1 MRFFR
6 SFAVAIALVAGVS
19 AQADEG
25 WTDLDLSS
33 ARLIA
38 AQTAAPAD
46 GSLQVGIDIRLNDGW
61 KTYWRSPGDAGY
73 PVTIDWSGSDNAE
86 PTQMQWPAPHRFSL
100 FDFDTFG
107 YGERVVFPV
116 NVHIP
121 NPAQPVYLSAVVD
134 YLLCKEIC
142 VPQVAKISLTL
153 DPGTPTAGPDAQL
166 IDLYQS
172 QVPGDG
178 SQSGLS
184 LDDVTLTDTGNGI
197 AVRATSV
204 FPLTAPDV
212 ILEGPEDILF
222 SRPSIDL
229 QRNRLGFTAKL
240 RAETFEGTPADLAGK
255 DLTLTVV
262 DGTRGLEARLDTAA
276 LAQVTAS
283 ITVSAFLGFVGIA
296 FVGGMVLNLMPC
308 VLPVLSIKL
317 LSVVSHGGHSPARVR
332 LSFLA
337 SALGILASFWVLAL
351 GAVALRSV
359 GVAVGWGIQFQN
371 PYFLVFMAIVVT
383 VFAYNLLGM
392 FEIPLPQWISG
403 AAQTGSSDTLKGH
416 FLTGVFATLLA
427 TPCSAPFV
435 GTAIG
440 FALSS
445 GVFEILTIFTAL
457 GGGLAAPFLLVAV
470 FPRLATSMPKPGKW
484 MLTMKKL
491 LGLALAATTMWL
503 LFVIAGVSGQTLAI
517 VVSVGLVV
525 MGAALWIG
533 RSVDGR
539 GGAIGATLALV
550 ALALMLSPSVIT
562 APQAGVSSVATAEF
576 GVFSVTERDRLV
588 STGEVVFVDVTADW
602 CITCQVN
609 KRVALSDGDV
619 RAALEA
625 EGVAPLQADW
635 TQRDDSI
642 LSYLTSHGR
651 YGIPFN
657 VVYGPGAPDGIVL
670 PELLTRGAVL
680 NALREAQG

>member
-6 SFAVAIALVAGVS
+6 SFAVVIALLSGLS
-19 AQADEG
+19 AHADEG

-46 GSLQVGIDIRLNDGW
+46 GSLQVGIDIRLKDGW
-61 KTYWRSPGDAGY
+61 KTYWRTPGDAGY
-73 PVTIDWSGSDNAE
+73 PVTVDWLGSDNAE
-86 PTQMQWPAPHRFSL
+86 PSQMQWPAPHRFSL
-100 FDFDTFG
+100 FDLDTFG
-107 YGERVVFPV
+107 YGERIVFPV
-116 NVHIP
+116 NVNIP
-121 NPAQPVYLSAVVD
+121 DPTQPVLLNAVVD

-142 VPQVAKISLTL
+142 VPQVATVSLTL
-153 DPGTPTAGPDAQL
+153 DPGTPSAGLDAQL

-178 SQSGLS
+178 SQSGLF
-184 LDDVTLTDTGNGI
+184 LDEVTLSDTGKSI
-197 AVRATSV
+197 AVRVTSV

-212 ILEGPEDILF
+212 IVEGPEDVLF
-222 SRPSIDL
+222 SRPTVDL
-229 QRNRLGFTAKL
+229 QEDGLGFTATL
-240 RAETFEGTPADLAGK
+240 DAETLEGTPADLSGK
-255 DLTLTVV
+255 DLTLTIV
-262 DGTRGLEARLDTAA
+262 DGTRGLEAQLDTAA
-276 LAQVTAS
+276 LTQAAVGIS
-283 ITVSAFLGFVGIA
+283 VSAFLGFVGIA
-296 FVGGMVLNLMPC
+296 FVGGMILNLMPC

-337 SALGILASFWVLAL
+337 SAMGILASFWVLAL

-392 FEIPLPQWISG
+392 FEIPLPQWMSG
-403 AAQTGSSDTLKGH
+403 TAQIGNSDTLKGH

-445 GVFEILTIFTAL
+445 GTFEILTIFTAL
-457 GGGLAAPFLLVAV
+457 GLGLAAPFLLVAV

-484 MLTMKKL
+484 MLTMKKV
-491 LGLALAATTMWL
+491 LGLALAATTVWL

-517 VVSVGLVV
+517 VVLVGLLAI
-525 MGAALWIG
+525 GAALWAG
-533 RSVDGR
+533 RSVEGR
-539 GGAIGATLALV
+539 GGAIGATLAIV
-550 ALALMLSPSVIT
+550 ALALMFSPSVIT
-562 APQAGVSSVATAEF
+562 SSQTGASSVATANF
-576 GVFSVTERDRLV
+576 GVFSIAERNRLV
-588 STGEVVFVDVTADW
+588 SAGEVVFVDVTADW

-625 EGVAPLQADW
+625 VGVAPLQADW

-642 LSYLTSHGR
+642 LSYLTSHSR

-657 VVYGPGAPDGIVL
+657 VVYGPGAPAGIVL

-680 NALREAQG
+680 DALREAQG

>member
-6 SFAVAIALVAGVS
+6 SFAFAVALSSGGS

-25 WTDLDLSS
+25 WTNLDLSS

-38 AQTAAPAD
+38 AETAVPAD
-46 GSLQVGIDIRLNDGW
+46 GPLQVGVDIRLNEGW

-73 PVTIDWSGSDNAE
+73 PVTVDWSGSDNAE
-86 PTQMQWPAPHRFSL
+86 PAQMQWPAPHRFSL
-100 FDFDTFG
+100 FDLDTFG
-107 YGERVVFPV
+107 YGERIVFPV
-116 NVHIP
+116 NVIVP
-121 NPAQPVYLSAVVD
+121 DSARPVQLNAVVD

-142 VPQVAKISLTL
+142 VPQTASVSLTL

-184 LDDVTLTDTGNGI
+184 LDDVTLSDTGSGI
-197 AVRATSV
+197 AVRVSSV
-204 FPLTAPDV
+204 FPLTSADV
-212 ILEGPEDILF
+212 IAEGPEDFLF
-222 SRPSIDL
+222 SRPAIDL
-229 QRNRLGFTAKL
+229 KEDGLGFTATL
-240 RAETFEGTPADLAGK
+240 RVETFDGMPADLAGK
-255 DLTLTVV
+255 DLTLTIV
-262 DGTRGLEARLDTAA
+262 DGTRGLEAQLDTAA
-276 LAQVTAS
+276 LLQATAGIS
-283 ITVSAFLGFVGIA
+283 VSAFLGFVGIA
-296 FVGGMVLNLMPC
+296 FVGGMILNLMPC

-317 LSVVSHGGHSPARVR
+317 LSVVSHGGHSPTRVR
-332 LSFLA
+332 LSFMA
-337 SALGILASFWVLAL
+337 SAMGILASFWVLAV

-371 PYFLVFMAIVVT
+371 PYFLVFMAIIVT
-383 VFAYNLLGM
+383 VFAYNLLGL
-392 FEIPLPQWISG
+392 FEIPLPQWMSG
-403 AAQTGSSDTLKGH
+403 AAQIGDSDTLKGH

-445 GVFEILTIFTAL
+445 GTFEILTIFTAL
-457 GGGLAAPFLLVAV
+457 GLGLAAPFLLVAV

-491 LGLALAATTMWL
+491 LGLALAATTVWL

-517 VVSVGLVV
+517 VVSLGLVI
-525 MGAALWIG
+525 MSAALWTG
-533 RSVDGR
+533 RSVEGR
-539 GGAIGATLALV
+539 GGAIGATLTVV
-550 ALALMLSPSVIT
+550 ALALMFSPSMIT
-562 APQAGVSSVATAEF
+562 APQASAPSVVIAKF
-576 GVFSVTERDRLV
+576 GAFTEAERDRLV
-588 STGEVVFVDVTADW
+588 SAGEVVFVDVTADW

-680 NALREAQG
+680 DALRKAQG

>member
-1 MRFFR
+1 MRFFK
-6 SFAVAIALVAGVS
+6 SFAVAIALLSGVS
-19 AQADEG
+19 AHADEG

-38 AQTAAPAD
+38 AQTAASAD
-46 GSLQVGIDIRLNDGW
+46 EPLQVGVDIRLNNGW

-73 PVTIDWSGSDNAE
+73 PVTVDWSGSDNAE
-86 PTQMQWPAPHRFSL
+86 PAQMQWPAPHRFSL
-100 FDFDTFG
+100 FDLDTFG

-116 NVHIP
+116 NVHVP
-121 NPAQPVYLSAVVD
+121 DPTQPVQLNAVVD

-142 VPQVAKISLTL
+142 VPQVAKVSLTL
-153 DPGTPTAGPDAQL
+153 DPGAPTAGADAQL
-166 IDLYQS
+166 IDLYRS

-178 SQSGLS
+178 SKSGLS
-184 LDDVTLTDTGNGI
+184 LDDVTLTDTAGGI
-197 AVRATSV
+197 AVRVTSV

-212 ILEGPEDILF
+212 IAEGPEYILF
-222 SRPSIDL
+222 SRPTVNL
-229 QRNRLGFTAKL
+229 QEDGLGFTATL
-240 RAETFEGTPADLAGK
+240 QAETFEGIPADLAGK
-255 DLTLTVV
+255 NLTLTIV
-262 DGTRGLEARLDTAA
+262 DGTRGLEANLNTAA
-276 LAQVTAS
+276 LAQAATGVSA
-283 ITVSAFLGFVGIA
+283 SAFLGFVGIA
-296 FVGGMVLNLMPC
+296 FVGGVILNLMPC
-308 VLPVLSIKL
+308 VLPVLSLKL
-317 LSVVSHGGHSPARVR
+317 LSVVSHGGHSPAKVR

-337 SALGILASFWVLAL
+337 SAMGILASFWVLAL

-371 PYFLVFMAIVVT
+371 PYFLVFMAIIVT

-392 FEIPLPQWISG
+392 FEIPLPQWMSG
-403 AAQTGSSDTLKGH
+403 TAQIGNSDTLKGH

-445 GVFEILTIFTAL
+445 GTFEILAIFTAL
-457 GGGLAAPFLLVAV
+457 GFGLAAPFLLVAV

-484 MLTMKKL
+484 MLTMKKV
-491 LGLALAATTMWL
+491 LGLALAATTVWL

-517 VVSVGLVV
+517 VVSVGLVA
-525 MGAALWIG
+525 MGAALWTG
-533 RSVDGR
+533 RSVEGR
-539 GGAIGATLALV
+539 GGAIGATLAIV
-550 ALALMLSPSVIT
+550 ALALMFSPSVT
-562 APQAGVSSVATAEF
+562 TSSQADASSVATAEF
-576 GVFSVTERDRLV
+576 GVFTEAERDRLV
-588 STGEVVFVDVTADW
+588 SAGEVVFVDVTADW

-609 KRVALSDGDV
+609 KRIALSDGDV

-635 TQRDDSI
+635 TQRNDSI

-670 PELLTRGAVL
+670 PELLTPGVVLDALQKARG
-680 NALREAQG
+680 

>member
-6 SFAVAIALVAGVS
+6 SFAVVIAMLVGIS
-19 AQADEG
+19 AQAVEG

-38 AQTAAPAD
+38 AQTSAPAD
-46 GSLQVGIDIRLNDGW
+46 GPLQIGVDIRLEDGW

-73 PVTIDWSGSDNAE
+73 PVTVDWSGSDNAE

-100 FDFDTFG
+100 FDLDTFG

-116 NVHIP
+116 SVHVP
-121 NPAQPVYLSAVVD
+121 DPTQPVQLNAVVD

-142 VPQVAKISLTL
+142 VPQVATVSLTL
-153 DPGTPTAGPDAQL
+153 NPGTPTAGPDAQL

-178 SQSGLS
+178 TQSGLS
-184 LDDVTLTDTGNGI
+184 LDDVTLTDTGNSI
-197 AVRATSV
+197 AVRVTSV

-222 SRPSIDL
+222 SRPIIVL
-229 QRNRLGFTAKL
+229 QKDGLRFTATL
-240 RAETFEGTPADLAGK
+240 HAETFEGTPADLSGK
-255 DLTLTVV
+255 DLTLTIL
-262 DGTRGLEARLDTAA
+262 DDTRGLEARLNTAA
-276 LAQVTAS
+276 LVQATAGIS
-283 ITVSAFLGFVGIA
+283 VSAFLGFVGIA
-296 FVGGMVLNLMPC
+296 FLGGMILNLMPC

-337 SALGILASFWVLAL
+337 SAMGILASFWFLAL

-371 PYFLVFMAIVVT
+371 AYFLVFMAIVVT
-383 VFAYNLLGM
+383 MFAYNLLGM
-392 FEIPLPQWISG
+392 FEIPLPQWMSG
-403 AAQTGSSDTLKGH
+403 AAQIGNSDTLKGH

-445 GVFEILTIFTAL
+445 GTFEILIIFTAL
-457 GGGLAAPFLLVAV
+457 GVGLAAPFLLVTV

-484 MLTMKKL
+484 MLTMKKV
-491 LGLALAATTMWL
+491 LGLALAATTVWL
-503 LFVIAGVSGQTLAI
+503 LFVIAGVSGQTLAT

-525 MGAALWIG
+525 MGAALWAG
-533 RSVDGR
+533 RSVEGR
-539 GGAIGATLALV
+539 GGAIGATLAIV
-550 ALALMLSPSVIT
+550 ALTLMFCPSVIT
-562 APQAGVSSVATAEF
+562 APKAGASSVMTAEF
-576 GVFSVTERDRLV
+576 RVFTVAERDRLV
-588 STGEVVFVDVTADW
+588 SAGEVVFVDVTADW

-609 KRVALSDGDV
+609 KRVALSDSDV
-619 RAALEA
+619 RTALEV

-635 TQRDDSI
+635 TQRDDTI
-642 LSYLTSHGR
+642 LSFLTSHGR

-680 NALREAQG
+680 DALRQAQG

>member
-6 SFAVAIALVAGVS
+6 SFAFAIAMLAGISV
-19 AQADEG
+19 QADEG

-46 GSLQVGIDIRLNDGW
+46 GSLQVGIDIWLNDGW

-73 PVTIDWSGSDNAE
+73 PVTVEWSESDNAE

-100 FDFDTFG
+100 FDLDTFG

-116 NVHIP
+116 NVHVP
-121 NPAQPVYLSAVVD
+121 DPSQPVHLSAMVD

-142 VPQVAKISLTL
+142 VPQTASVSLTL
-153 DPGTPTAGPDAQL
+153 DPGTPIAGPDAQL

-178 SQSGLS
+178 SQSGFS
-184 LDDVTLTDTGNGI
+184 LDDITLTNTGNGI
-197 AVRATSV
+197 AVRVTSV

-222 SRPSIDL
+222 SRPAIDL
-229 QRNRLGFTAKL
+229 QEDGLGFTATL
-240 RAETFEGTPADLAGK
+240 QAETVEGTHADLAEK
-255 DLTLTVV
+255 DLTLTIL
-262 DGTRGLEARLDTAA
+262 DGTRGLEARLDTATLTKA
-276 LAQVTAS
+276 RAS
-283 ITVSAFLGFVGIA
+283 ISVSAFLGFVGIA
-296 FVGGMVLNLMPC
+296 FVGGMILNLMPC

-337 SALGILASFWVLAL
+337 SAMGILASFWVLAL
-351 GAVALRSV
+351 GAVALRSF

-371 PYFLVFMAIVVT
+371 PYFLVFMAITVT

-392 FEIPLPQWISG
+392 FEIPLPHWMSG
-403 AAQTGSSDTLKGH
+403 TAQIGNSDTLKGH

-445 GVFEILTIFTAL
+445 GTFEILAIFTAL
-457 GGGLAAPFLLVAV
+457 GVGLAAPFLLVAV

-484 MLTMKKL
+484 MLTMKKV
-491 LGLALAATTMWL
+491 LGFALAATTVWL
-503 LFVIAGVSGQTLAI
+503 LFVIAGVSGHTLAI
-517 VVSVGLVV
+517 VVAAGLAV
-525 MGAALWIG
+525 MGAALWAG
-533 RSVDGR
+533 RSVEGR
-539 GGAIGATLALV
+539 GGAIGATLAII

-562 APQAGVSSVATAEF
+562 SSQADASSVVTAEF
-576 GVFSVTERDRLV
+576 GVFTEAERDRLV
-588 STGEVVFVDVTADW
+588 SAGKVVFVDVTADW

-609 KRVALSDGDV
+609 KRVALSDADV

-625 EGVAPLQADW
+625 ERVAPLQADW

-680 NALREAQG
+680 DALRKAQG

>member
-1 MRFFR
+1 MRLFR
-6 SFAVAIALVAGVS
+6 SFAVAIALFSGLS

-38 AQTAAPAD
+38 AQTAAPTD
-46 GSLQVGIDIRLNDGW
+46 EPLQVGIDIRLNDGW
-61 KTYWRSPGDAGY
+61 KTYWRTPGDAGY
-73 PVTIDWSGSDNAE
+73 PVTVDWSGSDNAE
-86 PTQMQWPAPHRFSL
+86 PAQMQWPAPHRFSL
-100 FDFDTFG
+100 FDLDTFG

-116 NVHIP
+116 NVHVP
-121 NPAQPVYLSAVVD
+121 DPTQPVQLNAVVD

-142 VPQVAKISLTL
+142 VPQVATVSLTL
-153 DPGTPTAGPDAQL
+153 DPGTPSAGPDAQL

-184 LDDVTLTDTGNGI
+184 LDEVTLSDTGNSI
-197 AVRATSV
+197 AIRVTSV

-212 ILEGPEDILF
+212 IVEGPENVLF
-222 SRPSIDL
+222 SRPAIDL
-229 QRNRLGFTAKL
+229 QEDGLGFTATL
-240 RAETFEGTPADLAGK
+240 DAETFEGTPADLAGK
-255 DLTLTVV
+255 DLTLTIV
-262 DGTRGLEARLDTAA
+262 DGTRGLEAKLDTAA
-276 LAQVTAS
+276 LAQAT
-283 ITVSAFLGFVGIA
+283 IGIPVSAFLGFIGIA
-296 FVGGMVLNLMPC
+296 FVGGMILNLMPC

-317 LSVVSHGGHSPARVR
+317 LSIVSHGGHSPARVR

-337 SALGILASFWVLAL
+337 SAMGILVSFWVLAL
-351 GAVALRSV
+351 GAIALRSV

-392 FEIPLPQWISG
+392 FEIPLPQWMSG
-403 AAQTGSSDTLKGH
+403 AAQIGNSDTLRGH

-445 GVFEILTIFTAL
+445 GTFEMLAIFTAL
-457 GGGLAAPFLLVAV
+457 GVGLAAPFLLVAL
-470 FPRLATSMPKPGKW
+470 FPGLATSMPKPGRW
-484 MLTMKKL
+484 MLTMKKV
-491 LGLALAATTMWL
+491 LGLALAATTVWL

-525 MGAALWIG
+525 MGAALWAG
-533 RSVDGR
+533 RSVEGR
-539 GGAIGATLALV
+539 GGAIEATLAIV
-550 ALALMLSPSVIT
+550 ALVLMLSPSVIT
-562 APQAGVSSVATAEF
+562 SPQAGASSLATADF
-576 GVFSVTERDRLV
+576 GIFTVAERDRLV
-588 STGEVVFVDVTADW
+588 SEGEVVFVDVTADW

-609 KRVALSDGDV
+609 KRIALSDSDV

-625 EGVAPLQADW
+625 RGVAPLQADW
-635 TQRDDSI
+635 TKRDDGI
-642 LSYLTSHGR
+642 LTYLTSHGR

-657 VVYGPGAPDGIVL
+657 VVYGPGAPQGIVL
-670 PELLTRGAVL
+670 PELLTPDAVL
-680 NALREAQG
+680 DAIEKARD

>member
-6 SFAVAIALVAGVS
+6 SFAVAIALLAGIS

-25 WTDLDLSS
+25 WIDLDLSS

-38 AQTAAPAD
+38 AQTAAPTD
-46 GSLQVGIDIRLNDGW
+46 GPLQVGIDIRLNDGW

-73 PVTIDWSGSDNAE
+73 PVTVDWSGSDNAE

-100 FDFDTFG
+100 FDLETFG

-116 NVHIP
+116 NVHVP
-121 NPAQPVYLSAVVD
+121 DPTQPVQLNAVVD

-142 VPQVAKISLTL
+142 VPQTASVSLTL
-153 DPGTPTAGPDAQL
+153 DPGKPTAGPDAQL

-184 LDDVTLTDTGNGI
+184 MDDVTLTDSGNGI
-197 AVRATSV
+197 AVGVTSV
-204 FPLTAPDV
+204 FPLTSPDV
-212 ILEGPEDILF
+212 IVEGPDDVLF
-222 SRPSIDL
+222 SRPALDL
-229 QRNRLGFTAKL
+229 QEDGLGFIATL
-240 RAETFEGTPADLAGK
+240 QAETFEGTPANLAGK
-255 DLTLTVV
+255 DLTLTIV
-262 DGTRGLEARLDTAA
+262 DGTRGLEAQLDRAA
-276 LAQVTAS
+276 LAPAAAS
-283 ITVSAFLGFVGIA
+283 ISVSAFLGFVGIA
-296 FVGGMVLNLMPC
+296 FVGGMILNLMPC

-337 SALGILASFWVLAL
+337 SAMGILASFWVLAL
-351 GAVALRSV
+351 GAVALRSA

-371 PYFLVFMAIVVT
+371 PYFLVFMAIIVT

-392 FEIPLPQWISG
+392 FEIPLPQWMSG
-403 AAQTGSSDTLKGH
+403 AAQIGNSDTLKGH
-416 FLTGVFATLLA
+416 FLAGVFATLLA

-445 GVFEILTIFTAL
+445 GTFEILTIFTAL
-457 GGGLAAPFLLVAV
+457 GVGLAAPFLLVAV

-484 MLTMKKL
+484 MLTMKQG
-491 LGLALAATTMWL
+491 LGLALAATTVWL

-517 VVSVGLVV
+517 VVSFGLVA
-525 MGAALWIG
+525 MGAALWAG
-533 RSVDGR
+533 RSVEGR
-539 GGAIGATLALV
+539 GSVIGATLAIV
-550 ALALMLSPSVIT
+550 ALALMFSPSVVT
-562 APQAGVSSVATAEF
+562 APQASTSSLATAKF
-576 GVFSVTERDRLV
+576 GVFNVAERDRLV
-588 STGEVVFVDVTADW
+588 AAGAVVFVDVTADW

-609 KRVALSDGDV
+609 KRVVLSDGDV

-625 EGVAPLQADW
+625 EGIAPLQADW

-657 VVYGPGAPDGIVL
+657 VIYGPGAPDGIVL
-670 PELLTRGAVL
+670 PELLTRRAVL
-680 NALREAQG
+680 DALRQAQG

>member
-6 SFAVAIALVAGVS
+6 SFAVVIALLSGLS
-19 AQADEG
+19 AHADEG

-61 KTYWRSPGDAGY
+61 KTYWRTPGDAGY
-73 PVTIDWSGSDNAE
+73 PVTVDWSGSDNAE
-86 PTQMQWPAPHRFSL
+86 PSQMQWPAPHRFSL
-100 FDFDTFG
+100 FDLDTFG
-107 YGERVVFPV
+107 YGERIVFPV
-116 NVHIP
+116 NVDIP
-121 NPAQPVYLSAVVD
+121 DPTQPVLLNAVVD

-142 VPQVAKISLTL
+142 VPQVATVSLTL
-153 DPGTPTAGPDAQL
+153 DPGTPSAGLDAQL

-184 LDDVTLTDTGNGI
+184 LDEVTLSDTGNSI
-197 AVRATSV
+197 AVRVTSV

-212 ILEGPEDILF
+212 IVEGPEDVLF
-222 SRPSIDL
+222 SRPAVDL
-229 QRNRLGFTAKL
+229 QEDGLGFTATL
-240 RAETFEGTPADLAGK
+240 DAETFEGTPADLSGK
-255 DLTLTVV
+255 DLTLTIV
-262 DGTRGLEARLDTAA
+262 DGTRGLEAQLDTAA
-276 LAQVTAS
+276 LAQAAVGIS
-283 ITVSAFLGFVGIA
+283 VSAFLGFVGIA
-296 FVGGMVLNLMPC
+296 FVGGMILNLMPC

-332 LSFLA
+332 LSFMA
-337 SALGILASFWVLAL
+337 SAMGILASFWVLAL

-392 FEIPLPQWISG
+392 FEIPLPKWMSG
-403 AAQTGSSDTLKGH
+403 TAQIGNSDTLKGH

-445 GVFEILTIFTAL
+445 GTFEILAIFTAL
-457 GGGLAAPFLLVAV
+457 GVGLAAPFLLVAV
-470 FPRLATSMPKPGKW
+470 FPGLATSMPKPGKW
-484 MLTMKKL
+484 MLTMKKV
-491 LGLALAATTMWL
+491 LGLALAATTVWL

-525 MGAALWIG
+525 MGAALWTG
-533 RSVDGR
+533 RSVEGR
-539 GGAIGATLALV
+539 GSAIGATLAIV
-550 ALALMLSPSVIT
+550 ALALMFSPSVIT
-562 APQAGVSSVATAEF
+562 SSQAGASSVATADF
-576 GVFSVTERDRLV
+576 GVFSIAERDRLV
-588 STGEVVFVDVTADW
+588 SAGEIVFVDVTADW

-609 KRVALSDGDV
+609 KRVALSDGEV

-657 VVYGPGAPDGIVL
+657 VVYGPGAPEGIVL
-670 PELLTRGAVL
+670 PELLSPGAVL
-680 NALREAQG
+680 DALREAQG

>member
-6 SFAVAIALVAGVS
+6 SFAVATALVAGVS
-19 AQADEG
+19 AQANEG

-38 AQTAAPAD
+38 AQTSAPAD
-46 GSLQVGIDIRLNDGW
+46 GPLQVGIDIRLNDGW

-73 PVTIDWSGSDNAE
+73 PVTVDWSGSENAE

-100 FDFDTFG
+100 FDLDTFG

-116 NVHIP
+116 NVRVADP
-121 NPAQPVYLSAVVD
+121 TQPVHLHAEVD

-142 VPQVAKISLTL
+142 VPQVTTISLTL
-153 DPGTPTAGPDAQL
+153 DPGTPTAGPNAQL

-184 LDDVTLTDTGNGI
+184 LDNVTLTDARGGI

-204 FPLTAPDV
+204 FPLTFPDV
-212 ILEGPEDILF
+212 IVEGPEDILF
-222 SRPSIDL
+222 SRPTISL
-229 QRNRLGFTAKL
+229 QEDGLGFTATL
-240 RAETFEGTPADLAGK
+240 QAETLEGTPVDLADK
-255 DLTLTVV
+255 NLTLTIV
-262 DGTRGLEARLDTAA
+262 DGTRGLEAQLDTSA
-276 LAQVTAS
+276 LAQAADGIS
-283 ITVSAFLGFVGIA
+283 VSAFLGFVGIA
-296 FVGGMVLNLMPC
+296 FVGGMILNLMPC

-317 LSVVSHGGHSPARVR
+317 LSVVSHGGRNPARVR

-337 SALGILASFWVLAL
+337 STMGILASFWVLAL

-383 VFAYNLLGM
+383 VFAYNLLGL
-392 FEIPLPQWISG
+392 FEIPLPQWMSG
-403 AAQTGSSDTLKGH
+403 AAQIGNSDTLNGH

-445 GVFEILTIFTAL
+445 GTFEILAIFTAL
-457 GGGLAAPFLLVAV
+457 GVGLAAPFLLVAV
-470 FPRLATSMPKPGKW
+470 FPRLATSIPKPGKW
-484 MLTMKKL
+484 MLTMKKA
-491 LGLALAATTMWL
+491 LGLALAATTVWL

-517 VVSVGLVV
+517 VVSVGLLA
-525 MGAALWIG
+525 MGAALWTG
-533 RSVDGR
+533 RQAQGR
-539 GGAIGATLALV
+539 GGAIGATLAIV
-550 ALALMLSPSVIT
+550 ALALMFSPSVIT
-562 APQAGVSSVATAEF
+562 TPLAGAAPVTTADF
-576 GVFSVTERDRLV
+576 GVFTETERDRLI
-588 STGEVVFVDVTADW
+588 SEGEVVFVDVTADW

-625 EGVAPLQADW
+625 EGVVPLQADW

-657 VVYGPGAPDGIVL
+657 VVYGPGAPDGVVL

-680 NALREAQG
+680 DALREAQG